1 MLFETSIAA
10 YKSQITLETDVNWRI
25 PMIALCLLAG
35 LAAARGA
42 AQRWTFC
49 VAWAPG
55 SKDVWIT
62 DVFAAALDRER
73 LEADLRTL
81 LGRQA
86 SARVVAQC
94 PMPGEDKTAVVNA
107 QNGAE
112 EFNRKLGAALHSVS
126 AQEFPPRR

>member
-1 MLFETSIAA
+1 V
-10 YKSQITLETDVNWRI
+10 DWRLS
-25 PMIALCLLAG
+25 MIALALLGG
-35 LAAARGA
+35 LAPADAA

-62 DVFAAALDRER
+62 EVFPAALDRER
-73 LEADLRTL
+73 LEADLRNL

-86 SARVVAQC
+86 ASRVVAQC
-94 PMPGEDKTAVVNA
+94 PLPGDDKTTVVNA

-112 EFNRKLGAALHSVS
+112 EFNRKLGAVLHAVS